1 VERTRSAAEEA
12 VFRTVRAKLGE
23 AIRSQYELAQPLPD
37 RLDALVAELRRRDD
51 ELDEER
57 SSERAPSAGSS
68 DRTTNK

>member
-37 RLDALVAELRRRDD
+37 RLFALVSELRRRGD
-51 ELDEER
+51 ELNEQKSPEP
-57 SSERAPSAGSS
+57 APSTGAGH
-68 DRTTNK
+68 RTSK